1 MSRKENK
8 MPHSTTEPHK
18 PFGFKTEKEV
28 LDYVMNPANKVEFI
42 RVHFPDILGR
52 PMDFSFPSEELE
64 NAFREGKGIDG
75 SSVQGFVRIEESDLV
90 MKPEAHTFR
99 VLPWEYRG
107 FSEDITWR
115 EAIMFGDI
123 MTPEGEHFEGDTR
136 YILKKAL
143 ALAKREFGID
153 DFKVGPELEFF
164 LFPSDRDISFSDHGG
179 YFFSGKYGG
188 VRKEVQLLLKRMGI
202 TSEYDHHEVAHG
214 QHEID
219 LKYCSAID
227 MADIGMLFRYM
238 VKKVARMKDLYAT
251 FMPKPLNGQNGS
263 GMHVHQ
269 SLWKGGRNIFFSEK
283 GHYHLSDIAHHY
295 MAGLTTHAREISAVF
310 SQWVNS
316 YKRLIEGYEAPVYI
330 AWGQRNRSAYIRV
343 PEYQPG
349 KEMATRIEL
358 RSPDPSCNI
367 YLAFATMLMAGLTG
381 IRGGYPLPDPVEEN
395 IYRMSNAKQKKF
407 EIRTLPR
414 NLEEAVRLMEKS
426 QLMRET
432 LTDHIFTTFIA
443 NKRAEIEEYNI
454 NVSGEF
460 EKQVSEYEI
469 KKYLPFL

>member
-1 MSRKENK
+1 MSRKEKN
-8 MPHSTTEPHK
+8 MPHSTSEPHQ
-18 PFGFKTEKEV
+18 PFGFENEKEV
-28 LDYVMNPANKVEFI
+28 LDYVMNPANKIEFI

-90 MKPEAHTFR
+90 IKPEARTFR

-107 FSEDITWR
+107 FSEDLIWR

-123 MTPEGEHFEGDTR
+123 MTPEGEHFDGDTR

-143 ALAKREFGID
+143 ARAKNEFGID

-164 LFPSDRDISFSDHGG
+164 LFPSDRDVSFSDHGG

-188 VRKEVQLLLKRMGI
+188 IRKEIQIMLKRMGI
-202 TSEYDHHEVAHG
+202 ASEYDHHEVAHG

-219 LKYCSAID
+219 LKYRSALE

-238 VKKVARMKDLYAT
+238 VKKVARMKGLYAT

-269 SLWKGGRNIFFSEK
+269 SLWKAEKNIFFS
-283 GHYHLSDIAHHY
+283 GNNSYHLSDLAHHY
-295 MAGLTTHAREISAVF
+295 MAGLMSHAREVSAVF
-310 SQWVNS
+310 SQWINS

-381 IRGGYPLPDPVEEN
+381 IRGGYPLPNPVEEN

-426 QLMRET
+426 RMLRET
-432 LTDHIFTTFIA
+432 LSDHVFTTFIA
-443 NKRAEIEEYNI
+443 NKRAEIEEYNN

-460 EKQVSEYEI
+460 EKQVSEYEV

>member
-1 MSRKENK
+1 
-8 MPHSTTEPHK
+8 MPHSTAEPHK
-18 PFGFKTEKEV
+18 PYGFKTEKEV
-28 LDYVMNPANKVEFI
+28 LAYVMNPANKIEFI

-64 NAFREGKGIDG
+64 SAFREGKGIDG

-90 MKPEAHTFR
+90 VKPEAHTFR

-107 FSEDITWR
+107 FSEDLVWR

-123 MTPEGEHFEGDTR
+123 MTPEGEHFDGDTR

-143 ALAKREFGID
+143 ARAKKEFGID

-188 VRKEVQLLLKRMGI
+188 IRKEIQIMLKRMGI
-202 TSEYDHHEVAHG
+202 ASEYDHHEVAHG

-219 LKYCSAID
+219 LKYRSALE

-238 VKKVARMKDLYAT
+238 VKKVARMKGLYAT

-269 SLWKGGRNIFFSEK
+269 SLWKAEKNIFFSGK
-283 GHYHLSDIAHHY
+283 NSYHLSDLAHHY
-295 MAGLTTHAREISAVF
+295 MAGLMSHAREISAVF
-310 SQWVNS
+310 SQWINS

-358 RSPDPSCNI
+358 RSPDPACNI
-367 YLAFATMLMAGLTG
+367 YLAFATMLTAGLTG
-381 IRGGYPLPDPVEEN
+381 IRGGYPLPNPVEEN

-426 QLMRET
+426 RLLRET
-432 LTDHIFTTFIA
+432 LTDHVFTTFIA

-460 EKQVSEYEI
+460 EKQVSEYEV
-469 KKYLPFL
+469 KKYLPIL

>member
-1 MSRKENK
+1 
-8 MPHSTTEPHK
+8 MPNSPTGPHK

-28 LDYVMNPANKVEFI
+28 LNYISNPANGIEFI
-42 RVHFPDILGR
+42 RVIFPDILGR
-52 PMDFSFPSEELE
+52 QMDFSFPSAELE
-64 NAFREGKGIDG
+64 RAFFEGKGFDG
-75 SSVQGFVRIEESDLV
+75 SSIQGFVRIEESDLV
-90 MKPEAHTFR
+90 IKPEARSFR
-99 VLPWEYRG
+99 ILPWEYRG
-107 FSEDITWR
+107 FAEDMRWR
-115 EAIMFGDI
+115 EGVMFGDI
-123 MTPEGEHFEGDTR
+123 LTPEGDAFAGDTR
-136 YILKKAL
+136 AVLKRTL
-143 ALAKREFGID
+143 ARARKEFGFD

-164 LFPSDRDISFSDHGG
+164 LFPSDRDTHFSDEGG
-179 YFFSGKYGG
+179 YFFSGRHGEI
-188 VRKEVQLLLKRMGI
+188 RKEIQLLLKKMGI
-202 TSEYDHHEVAHG
+202 ESEYDHHEVAHG

-219 LKYCSAID
+219 LKYCSAVD

-238 VKKVARMKDLYAT
+238 VKKVARMHGLYAT
-251 FMPKPLNGQNGS
+251 FMPKPANGQNGS

-269 SLWKGGRNIFFSEK
+269 SLWKGGKNIFFSEK
-283 GHYHLSDIAHHY
+283 GTYHLSEIALHY
-295 MAGLTTHAREISAVF
+295 MAGLMSHAREISAVL

-349 KEMATRIEL
+349 RETATRIEL

-367 YLAFATMLMAGLTG
+367 YLAFSAMLMAGLTG
-381 IRGGYPLPDPVEEN
+381 IRDGTPLPDPVEEN
-395 IYRMSNAKQKKF
+395 IYEMSNAKQKKF

-414 NLEEAVRLMEKS
+414 NLEEAVKIMEKGLLL
-426 QLMRET
+426 QET
-432 LTDHIFTTFIA
+432 FTDHIYAMFVA

-460 EKQVSEYEI
+460 EKQVSEYEV

>member
-1 MSRKENK
+1 
-8 MPHSTTEPHK
+8 
-18 PFGFKTEKEV
+18 
-28 LDYVMNPANKVEFI
+28 
-42 RVHFPDILGR
+42 
-52 PMDFSFPSEELE
+52 
-64 NAFREGKGIDG
+64 
-75 SSVQGFVRIEESDLV
+75 
-90 MKPEAHTFR
+90 
-99 VLPWEYRG
+99 
-107 FSEDITWR
+107 
-115 EAIMFGDI
+115 
-123 MTPEGEHFEGDTR
+123 
-136 YILKKAL
+136 
-143 ALAKREFGID
+143 
-153 DFKVGPELEFF
+153 
-164 LFPSDRDISFSDHGG
+164 
-179 YFFSGKYGG
+179 
-188 VRKEVQLLLKRMGI
+188 
-202 TSEYDHHEVAHG
+202 
-214 QHEID
+214 
-219 LKYCSAID
+219 
-227 MADIGMLFRYM
+227 
-238 VKKVARMKDLYAT
+238 
-251 FMPKPLNGQNGS
+251 
-263 GMHVHQ
+263 
-269 SLWKGGRNIFFSEK
+269 
-283 GHYHLSDIAHHY
+283 
-295 MAGLTTHAREISAVF
+295 
-310 SQWVNS
+310 
-316 YKRLIEGYEAPVYI
+316 VYI